1 MGKIYEYLRG
11 SYTVT
16 ARAESVCRAL
26 NVLMKNNVPFYGVK
40 AEGGGL
46 VGFCLEPDAFRKYV
60 ALTAEMTIE
69 DERVTRRG
77 LFAFASGYK
86 MRIGF
91 FIGAVLCAALLAAS
105 SFFVWDINVS
115 GQTGLS
121 EKEILKTLEGY
132 GLYIGAYIPNI
143 DTMRLENELVID
155 TEELS
160 YASINLRGT
169 VAEVV
174 VRERKEKDVENISL
188 PSNLVANCD
197 GQIESIEVRGGMP
210 TVKKGQIVKKGQ
222 LLVSGVIDSQ
232 AVGYRLVRARGE
244 IYARI
249 SRSFTAE
256 VPLVREKKSRTGEKK
271 TRVTIRFFA
280 KKINLF
286 SNNDISFEKYD
297 TIEEEKRLC
306 LFDRVELPV
315 FIIKTTYSEYV
326 TETEKI
332 SEEQAL
338 SIAEKELAGQTE
350 KTLSEA
356 QILAR
361 EEHTEINDGIL
372 TLYADIDCIADIT
385 SEIFIKTDGE
395 K

>member
-188 PSNLVANCD
+188 PSNLVASCD
-197 GQIESIEVRGGMP
+197 GQIESIEVRGGLP

-361 EEHTEINDGIL
+361 EERTEINDGIL

>member
-361 EEHTEINDGIL
+361 EERTEISDGIL

>member
-286 SNNDISFEKYD
+286 SNNDLSFEKYD

-361 EEHTEINDGIL
+361 EERTEINDGIL

>member
-338 SIAEKELAGQTE
+338 SIAEKELAGKTE

-361 EEHTEINDGIL
+361 EERTEINDGIL

>member
-232 AVGYRLVRARGE
+232 AVGYRLVRASGE

-361 EEHTEINDGIL
+361 EERTEINDGIL

>member
-132 GLYIGAYIPNI
+132 WLYIGAYIPNI

-315 FIIKTTYSEYV
+315 FIIKTTYFEYV

-361 EEHTEINDGIL
+361 EERTEINDGIL

>member
-60 ALTAEMTIE
+60 ALSAEMTIE

-361 EEHTEINDGIL
+361 EERTEINDGIL

-385 SEIFIKTDGE
+385 SEIFIKTDVE

>member
-91 FIGAVLCAALLAAS
+91 FIGALLCAALLAAS
-105 SFFVWDINVS
+105 SFFVWDINVT

-188 PSNLVANCD
+188 PSNLVASCD

-244 IYARI
+244 VYARI

-361 EEHTEINDGIL
+361 EERTEINDGIL

>member
-91 FIGAVLCAALLAAS
+91 FIGALLCAALLAAS

-315 FIIKTTYSEYV
+315 FIIKTTYFEYV

-361 EEHTEINDGIL
+361 EERTEINDGIL

>member
-1 MGKIYEYLRG
+1 M
-11 SYTVT
+11 
-16 ARAESVCRAL
+16 
-26 NVLMKNNVPFYGVK
+26 K

-361 EEHTEINDGIL
+361 EERTEINDGIL
-372 TLYADIDCIADIT
+372 TLYTDIDCI
-385 SEIFIKTDGE
+385 
-395 K
+395 

>member
-91 FIGAVLCAALLAAS
+91 FIGALLCAALLAAS

-338 SIAEKELAGQTE
+338 SIAEKEIAGQTE

-361 EEHTEINDGIL
+361 EERTEINDGIL

>member
-361 EEHTEINDGIL
+361 EERTEINDEVL

>member
-361 EEHTEINDGIL
+361 EERTEINDGIL

>member
-11 SYTVT
+11 SYKVS
-16 ARAESVCRAL
+16 AGAESVCRAL
-26 NVLMKNNVPFYGVK
+26 NILMKNNVPFYAVR
-40 AEGGGL
+40 AEGEDI
-46 VGFCLEPDAFRKYV
+46 VSFRLEPDAYGKYI
-60 ALTAEMTIE
+60 ALTEKLTLE
-69 DERVTRRG
+69 NEKTERCG
-77 LFAFASGYK
+77 LFFALSAYK

-105 SFFVWDINVS
+105 SFFVWDINVT

-121 EKEILKTLEGY
+121 EREILETLEGY

-143 DTMRLENELVID
+143 NTERLENELVID

-174 VRERKEKDVENISL
+174 VREEKVKEVEDISA

-197 GQIESIEVRGGMP
+197 GQIEAIEVRGGVP

-244 IYARI
+244 VYARI
-249 SRSFTAE
+249 SRSFKAE
-256 VPLVREKKSRTGEKK
+256 IPLLSEKKAYTGEKK
-271 TRVTIRFFA
+271 TKTTLKIFS
-280 KKINLF
+280 KKVNLF
-286 SNNDISFEKYD
+286 ANNDISYEKYD
-297 TIEEEKRLC
+297 TIEEEKRIC
-306 LFDRVELPV
+306 LFDRIELPV
-315 FIIKTTYSEYV
+315 FVVKTTYSEYV
-326 TETEKI
+326 GETERI
-332 SEEQAL
+332 SEEKAL
-338 SIAEKELAGQTE
+338 LLARKELARQTE
-350 KTLSEA
+350 QTLSET

-361 EEHTEINDGIL
+361 EERTEINDGVL

-385 SEIFIKTDGE
+385 SEVFIETDGE

>member
-1 MGKIYEYLRG
+1 MGKIYASLRG

-361 EEHTEINDGIL
+361 EERTEINDGIL

>member
-1 MGKIYEYLRG
+1 M
-11 SYTVT
+11 
-16 ARAESVCRAL
+16 
-26 NVLMKNNVPFYGVK
+26 
-40 AEGGGL
+40 
-46 VGFCLEPDAFRKYV
+46 
-60 ALTAEMTIE
+60 
-69 DERVTRRG
+69 
-77 LFAFASGYK
+77 
-86 MRIGF
+86 
-91 FIGAVLCAALLAAS
+91 
-105 SFFVWDINVS
+105 
-115 GQTGLS
+115 
-121 EKEILKTLEGY
+121 
-132 GLYIGAYIPNI
+132 
-143 DTMRLENELVID
+143 
-155 TEELS
+155 
-160 YASINLRGT
+160 
-169 VAEVV
+169 
-174 VRERKEKDVENISL
+174 RERKEKDVENISL

-210 TVKKGQIVKKGQ
+210 TVKKGQIGKKGQ
-222 LLVSGVIDSQ
+222 LLVSGVVDSQ

-361 EEHTEINDGIL
+361 EERTEINDGIL

>member
-46 VGFCLEPDAFRKYV
+46 VGFCLEPEAFRKYV

-361 EEHTEINDGIL
+361 EERTEINDGIL

>member
-91 FIGAVLCAALLAAS
+91 FIGALLCAAILAAS

-361 EEHTEINDGIL
+361 EERTEINDGIL
-372 TLYADIDCIADIT
+372 TLYANIDCIADIT

>member
-256 VPLVREKKSRTGEKK
+256 VPLVREKKIRTGEKK

-361 EEHTEINDGIL
+361 EERTEINDGIL

>member
-361 EEHTEINDGIL
+361 EERTEINDGIL
-372 TLYADIDCIADIT
+372 TLHANIDCIADIT

>member
-286 SNNDISFEKYD
+286 SNNDISFAVD
-297 TIEEEKRLC
+297 MLPTSTI
-306 LFDRVELPV
+306 
-315 FIIKTTYSEYV
+315 
-326 TETEKI
+326 
-332 SEEQAL
+332 
-338 SIAEKELAGQTE
+338 
-350 KTLSEA
+350 
-356 QILAR
+356 
-361 EEHTEINDGIL
+361 
-372 TLYADIDCIADIT
+372 
-385 SEIFIKTDGE
+385 
-395 K
+395 

>member
-91 FIGAVLCAALLAAS
+91 FIGALLCAVLLAAS

-361 EEHTEINDGIL
+361 EERTEINDGIL
-372 TLYADIDCIADIT
+372 TLYANIDCIADIT

>member
-11 SYTVT
+11 SYKVS
-16 ARAESVCRAL
+16 AGAESVCRAL
-26 NVLMKNNVPFYGVK
+26 NILMKNNVPFYAVR
-40 AEGGGL
+40 AEGEDI
-46 VGFCLEPDAFRKYV
+46 VSFRLEPDAYGKYI
-60 ALTAEMTIE
+60 ALTEKLTLE
-69 DERVTRRG
+69 NEKTERCG
-77 LFAFASGYK
+77 LFFALSVYK

-105 SFFVWDINVS
+105 SFFVWDINVT

-121 EKEILKTLEGY
+121 EREILETLEGY

-143 DTMRLENELVID
+143 NTERLENELVID

-174 VRERKEKDVENISL
+174 VREEKVKEVEDISA

-197 GQIESIEVRGGMP
+197 GQIEAIEVRGGVP

-244 IYARI
+244 VYARI
-249 SRSFTAE
+249 SRSFKAE
-256 VPLVREKKSRTGEKK
+256 IPLLSEKKAYTGEKK
-271 TRVTIRFFA
+271 TKTTLKIFS
-280 KKINLF
+280 KKVNLF
-286 SNNDISFEKYD
+286 ANNDISYEKYD
-297 TIEEEKRLC
+297 TIEEEKRIC
-306 LFDRVELPV
+306 LFDRIELPV
-315 FIIKTTYSEYV
+315 FVVKTTYSEYV
-326 TETEKI
+326 GETERI
-332 SEEQAL
+332 SEEKAL
-338 SIAEKELAGQTE
+338 LLARKELARQTE
-350 KTLSEA
+350 QTLSET

-361 EEHTEINDGIL
+361 EERTEINDGIL

-385 SEIFIKTDGE
+385 SEVFIETDGE

>member
-91 FIGAVLCAALLAAS
+91 FIGALLCAALLAAS
-105 SFFVWDINVS
+105 SFFVWDINVT

-244 IYARI
+244 LYARI

-361 EEHTEINDGIL
+361 EERTEINDGIL
-372 TLYADIDCIADIT
+372 TLYANIDCIADIT

>member
-105 SFFVWDINVS
+105 SFFVWDINVT

-160 YASINLRGT
+160 YVSINLRGT

-188 PSNLVANCD
+188 PSNLVASCD

-361 EEHTEINDGIL
+361 EERTEINDGIL

>member
-91 FIGAVLCAALLAAS
+91 FIGALLCAALLAAS

-361 EEHTEINDGIL
+361 EERTEINDGIL
-372 TLYADIDCIADIT
+372 TLYANIDCIADIT

>member
-338 SIAEKELAGQTE
+338 SIAEKELARQTE

-361 EEHTEINDGIL
+361 EERTEINDGIL

>member
-188 PSNLVANCD
+188 PSNLVASCD

-315 FIIKTTYSEYV
+315 FIIKTTYFEYV

-361 EEHTEINDGIL
+361 EERTEINDGIL
-372 TLYADIDCIADIT
+372 TLYANIDCIADIT

>member
-361 EEHTEINDGIL
+361 EERTEIKDGIL

>member
-105 SFFVWDINVS
+105 SFFVWDINVT

-174 VRERKEKDVENISL
+174 VRERKERDVENISL

-315 FIIKTTYSEYV
+315 FIIKTTYFEYV

-361 EEHTEINDGIL
+361 EERTEINDGIL
-372 TLYADIDCIADIT
+372 TLYANIDCIADIT

>member
-1 MGKIYEYLRG
+1 
-11 SYTVT
+11 
-16 ARAESVCRAL
+16 
-26 NVLMKNNVPFYGVK
+26 
-40 AEGGGL
+40 
-46 VGFCLEPDAFRKYV
+46 
-60 ALTAEMTIE
+60 
-69 DERVTRRG
+69 
-77 LFAFASGYK
+77 

-361 EEHTEINDGIL
+361 EERTEINDGIL

>member
-105 SFFVWDINVS
+105 SFFVWDINVT

-361 EEHTEINDGIL
+361 EERTEINDGIL
-372 TLYADIDCIADIT
+372 TLYANIDCIADIT

>member
-105 SFFVWDINVS
+105 SFFVWDINVT

-188 PSNLVANCD
+188 PSNLVASCD

-297 TIEEEKRLC
+297 TIVEEKRLC

-361 EEHTEINDGIL
+361 EERTEINDGIL

>member
-315 FIIKTTYSEYV
+315 FIIKTAYSEYV
-326 TETEKI
+326 TETEQT

-361 EEHTEINDGIL
+361 EERTEINDGIL
-372 TLYADIDCIADIT
+372 TLYASIDCIADIT

>member
-46 VGFCLEPDAFRKYV
+46 VGFCLEPDAFRKYI

-105 SFFVWDINVS
+105 SFFVWDINVT

-256 VPLVREKKSRTGEKK
+256 VPLVQEKKSRTGEKK

-361 EEHTEINDGIL
+361 EERTEINDGIL

>member
-91 FIGAVLCAALLAAS
+91 FIGALLCAALLAAS
-105 SFFVWDINVS
+105 SFFVWDINVT

-361 EEHTEINDGIL
+361 EERTEINDGIL

>member
-361 EEHTEINDGIL
+361 EERTEINDGIL
-372 TLYADIDCIADIT
+372 TLYANIDCIADIT

>member
-91 FIGAVLCAALLAAS
+91 FIGALLCAALLAAS
-105 SFFVWDINVS
+105 SFFVWDINVT

-188 PSNLVANCD
+188 PSNLVASCD

-361 EEHTEINDGIL
+361 EERTEINDGIL
-372 TLYADIDCIADIT
+372 TLYTDIDCIADIT